1 MTLLFMPMLAF
12 LPTVIINYLAPL
24 SVFFFAVVGVF
35 INNNLCTD
43 TPLLVFSSTAIC
55 DAFVI
60 FTNGNNQTIFIKN
73 YSIHD

>member
-24 SVFFFAVVGVF
+24 SVFFFAVV
-35 INNNLCTD
+35 
-43 TPLLVFSSTAIC
+43 
-55 DAFVI
+55 VI